1 MLDMHEF
8 HAHNTDY
15 WRFQATTR
23 ERWTRR
29 LKDQFLVLAG
39 QAGFARKNF
48 SASAAADRL
57 LRVLRNIDELEHVYQ
72 MLANEAS
79 RELMVELLKFRILG
93 NRQAKLPTNTEQF
106 WQARTEIEKSWLRKS
121 NVRTVGEWNLNSYE
135 LDPAHGSLKID
146 AHQLALLNTFA
157 LEQYSYKKQ
166 GQLIS
171 ARLGDTVIDGGGCW
185 GDTAL
190 FFATK
195 VGSEGKVFSFEFVPE
210 NLTILEQ
217 NLTYNPSLS
226 ARVTIVRQPL
236 WQTSNEIVHFRFD
249 GPSTRQTTENG
260 SNTKPLQTTS
270 IDDLV
275 MAKNLTRV
283 DFIKLDIEGAELP
296 ALKGAEKTMRRF
308 KPQLAVAVYHHDDD
322 LFTIPEYLSA
332 LDLGYEFYLDH
343 FTIYQEETVLFAR
356 PTDTA
361 G

>member
-1 MLDMHEF
+1 
-8 HAHNTDY
+8 
-15 WRFQATTR
+15 
-23 ERWTRR
+23 
-29 LKDQFLVLAG
+29 
-39 QAGFARKNF
+39 
-48 SASAAADRL
+48 
-57 LRVLRNIDELEHVYQ
+57 
-72 MLANEAS
+72 
-79 RELMVELLKFRILG
+79 
-93 NRQAKLPTNTEQF
+93 
-106 WQARTEIEKSWLRKS
+106 
-121 NVRTVGEWNLNSYE
+121 
-135 LDPAHGSLKID
+135 
-146 AHQLALLNTFA
+146 
-157 LEQYSYKKQ
+157 
-166 GQLIS
+166 
-171 ARLGDTVIDGGGCW
+171 
-185 GDTAL
+185 
-190 FFATK
+190 
-195 VGSEGKVFSFEFVPE
+195 
-210 NLTILEQ
+210 
-217 NLTYNPSLS
+217 
-226 ARVTIVRQPL
+226 VTIVRQPL
-236 WQTSNEIVHFRFD
+236 WQTSNETVHFRFD